1 MNRSCRT
8 LSIGAF
14 GILALLFGLW
24 SGQALALDSDV
35 DDEVITVPFPT
46 PDLLAAWSRPS
57 PPDGGASAERD
68 SMTTVPG
75 NAAQRSRRES

>member
-1 MNRSCRT
+1 MTAET
-8 LSIGAF
+8 LTRMLPPP
-14 GILALLFGLW
+14 LARELG
-24 SGQALALDSDV
+24 SA
-35 DDEVITVPFPT
+35 T